1 IDIDSSMFSQGA
13 LDIYIKSGMF
23 NRHIHQVRKVYDE
36 KAKKLVDSFELH
48 KVGWLLPDTKIKGA
62 KTFLE
67 IPDSISKH
75 LLINSLRRKDV
86 IIEGLEKNYYTNSQ
100 TDQRLKLDVANID
113 IEKIEGAVEIISNE
127 VMRQMK

>member
-1 IDIDSSMFSQGA
+1 M
-13 LDIYIKSGMF
+13 
-23 NRHIHQVRKVYDE
+23 
-36 KAKKLVDSFELH
+36 
-48 KVGWLLPDTKIKGA
+48 
-62 KTFLE
+62 E

-113 IEKIEGAVEIISNE
+113 IEKSRELWRLS
-127 VMRQMK
+127 VMKLCGK